1 MLQRKWGYV
10 GGEKN
15 ILPLPKE
22 AKREAL
28 EQKDQVKLSPYNP
41 GKKQENKNAKKQ
53 NLKNKRQSKN
63 LALPQKCA
71 EMQIKLDKI
80 TAF

>member
-22 AKREAL
+22 AKREELA
-28 EQKDQVKLSPYNP
+28 QKNQVKLSPYKP
-41 GKKQENKNAKKQ
+41 GKKQENKNEKTQKSKKQ
-53 NLKNKRQSKN
+53 KAEQKSRSASK
-63 LALPQKCA
+63 
-71 EMQIKLDKI
+71 MR
-80 TAF
+80 

>member
-22 AKREAL
+22 AKREELA
-28 EQKDQVKLSPYNP
+28 QKKQVKLDAQKAQKNNR
-41 GKKQENKNAKKQ
+41 NKCTKNTK
-53 NLKNKRQSKN
+53 LKNKRQSKN
-63 LALPQKCA
+63 LALP
-71 EMQIKLDKI
+71 
-80 TAF
+80 